1 MATKFGFQ
9 CRKFEMSTEHL
20 KGNINEAVGYRSL
33 EFRGEVEAEVINV
46 GVISVHKI
54 INKEG
59 VHQRKEVPA
68 LTFKEGKTVSQLA
81 YDLGISLTEEVL
93 KKQ

>member
-1 MATKFGFQ
+1 MRLLDIGVK
-9 CRKFEMSTEHL
+9 
-20 KGNINEAVGYRSL
+20 
-33 EFRGEVEAEVINV
+33 FRGEVEAGVINV

-68 LTFKEGKTVSQLA
+68 LTFKEGKTVSQW
-81 YDLGISLTEEVL
+81 SL
-93 KKQ
+93 